1 MSVVKYFD
9 SLNTSYVNLGALL
22 RYLREQGFSGSL
34 HVALDQY
41 EADVMLQGESATV
54 FEIDPATSQRRSVDG
69 AMERLMVHAR
79 EPGGTITIYEGA
91 VASSGRTDRVSGS
104 AASPFTDD
112 DEVTATTPPEEEV
125 DWDALLKA
133 SGELIA
139 AIEHAVQSVG
149 SDFAASFRAA
159 RIELG
164 DDYPFL
170 DPTGGGFNYSNGAV
184 TLGERP
190 AARPYATGLSECLR
204 RVVNKL
210 AIGKQ
215 GTRFRERC
223 AAELAVA
230 ARKQSNGMSELRHS
244 LIESR
249 ERECCEG

>member
-1 MSVVKYFD
+1 MAVAKHFD
-9 SLNTSYVNLGALL
+9 NLNTSYVNFGALL
-22 RYLREQGFSGSL
+22 RYLREQGFSGSI

-41 EADVMLQGESATV
+41 EADVMLQGENATV
-54 FEIDPATSQRRSVDG
+54 FEIDPATGRATRADG
-69 AMERLMVHAR
+69 ALERLMVHAR
-79 EPGGTITIYEGA
+79 EPGGTITIYEGEA
-91 VASSGRTDRVSGS
+91 ASPIKVEQANEF
-104 AASPFTDD
+104 AASPFAED
-112 DEVTATTPPEEEV
+112 DEVTATTPPAAEV
-125 DWDALLKA
+125 DWNDLLKA

-139 AIEHAVQSVG
+139 AVERAVQSVG
-149 SDFAASFRAA
+149 SDFATGLRAA

-170 DPTGGGFNYSNGAV
+170 DPTAGGFNYSNGAV

-190 AARPYATGLSECLR
+190 AARVYTTGLSECLR

-230 ARKQSNGMSELRHS
+230 ARRQSNGMSEFTPQLDRIAGTRV
-244 LIESR
+244 L
-249 ERECCEG
+249 